1 MDNFISDISGQQF
14 PSEQRILGA
23 SIRQPIFKLIKKEY
37 PSFSKDKYI
46 AASEL
51 TRFKETYISE
61 FLKDESGQL
70 SQLDQ
75 QVINSFKEN
84 KVISASLDGD
94 NKEPVSVGDRVADKV
109 AEFGG
114 SWTFIIS
121 FVLFLIV
128 WIAANFFWLNNKGF
142 DPYPFILL
150 NLILS
155 CVAALQAPVIMMSQ
169 NRQEDKDRERA
180 RNDYMVNLKAELEIR
195 ELHEKIDHLI
205 IRKEQELVE
214 VQRDQVEKLSF
225 LLKKM
230 EKIEEAFKN
239 K

>member
-94 NKEPVSVGDRVADKV
+94 DKESVSVGDRVADKV

-121 FVLFLIV
+121 FILFLIV
-128 WIAANFFWLNNKGF
+128 WIAANIFWLNNKGF

-195 ELHEKIDHLI
+195 ELHEKNRSSHYP
-205 IRKEQELVE
+205 
-214 VQRDQVEKLSF
+214 QRTRTCRSTTGSSG
-225 LLKKM
+225 
-230 EKIEEAFKN
+230 KIELSIKKDGKN
-239 K
+239 RRSI

>member
-14 PSEQRILGA
+14 PLEQRILGA
-23 SIRQPIFKLIKKEY
+23 SIRQAIFKLIRKEY
-37 PSFSKDKYI
+37 PNFAKDKYI
-46 AASEL
+46 AATEL
-51 TRFKETYISE
+51 TRFKEAYITE

-70 SQLDQ
+70 SQLDL
-75 QVINSFKEN
+75 QVLQSFKDN
-84 KVISASLDGD
+84 KVISASMDSGAS
-94 NKEPVSVGDRVADKV
+94 VATSVGERIADKV

-121 FVLFLIV
+121 FVVFLLI
-128 WIAANFFWLNNKGF
+128 WIAANAYWFNNKGF

-155 CVAALQAPVIMMSQ
+155 CVAAFQAPIIMMSQ
-169 NRQEDKDRERA
+169 NRQEAKDRERA
-180 RNDYMVNLKAELEIR
+180 RNDYLINLKAELEIR

-205 IRKEQELVE
+205 IRKEQELVG
-214 VQRDQVEKLSF
+214 VQRDQVEKLEF

>member
-1 MDNFISDISGQQF
+1 MDNFTSDISGQQF
-14 PSEQRILGA
+14 PLEQRILGG
-23 SIRQPIFKLIKKEY
+23 SIRQPIFKLIRKEY
-37 PSFSKDKYI
+37 PNFGKDKYI
-46 AASEL
+46 AVTEL
-51 TRFKETYISE
+51 TRFKEAYITE

-70 SQLDQ
+70 SLLDQ
-75 QVINSFKEN
+75 QVIQSFKDN
-84 KVISASLDGD
+84 KVISANMDNDG
-94 NKEPVSVGDRVADKV
+94 VTAASVGERVADKV

-121 FVLFLIV
+121 FVVFLLI
-128 WIAANFFWLNNKGF
+128 WIAVNMYWLNNKGF

-169 NRQEDKDRERA
+169 NRQEAKDRERA

-205 IRKEQELVE
+205 IRKEQELVD
-214 VQRDQVEKLSF
+214 VQRDQVEKLGF
-225 LLKKM
+225 LLQKM

>member
-1 MDNFISDISGQQF
+1 MDNFTSDISGQQF
-14 PSEQRILGA
+14 PLEQRILGA
-23 SIRQPIFKLIKKEY
+23 SIRQPIFKLIRKEY
-37 PSFSKDKYI
+37 PNFGKDKYI
-46 AASEL
+46 AVTEL
-51 TRFKETYISE
+51 TRFKEAYITE

-75 QVINSFKEN
+75 QVIQSFKDN
-84 KVISASLDGD
+84 KVISASMDNDG
-94 NKEPVSVGDRVADKV
+94 VTAASVGERVADKV

-121 FVLFLIV
+121 FVVFLLI
-128 WIAANFFWLNNKGF
+128 WIAVNMYWLNNKGF

-169 NRQEDKDRERA
+169 NRQEAKDRERA

-205 IRKEQELVE
+205 IRKEQELVD
-214 VQRDQVEKLSF
+214 VQRDQVEKLGF
-225 LLKKM
+225 LLQKM

>member
-14 PSEQRILGA
+14 PLEQRILGA
-23 SIRQPIFKLIKKEY
+23 SIRQPIFKLIRKEY
-37 PSFSKDKYI
+37 PNFRKDNAI
-46 AASEL
+46 AATEL
-51 TRFKETYISE
+51 TRFKEAYITE

-75 QVINSFKEN
+75 QVIQSFKDN
-84 KVISASLDGD
+84 KVISANLDNEGAAALSIG
-94 NKEPVSVGDRVADKV
+94 ERIADKV

-121 FVLFLIV
+121 FVVFLLI
-128 WIAANFFWLNNKGF
+128 WIGVNMYWLHNKGF

-169 NRQEDKDRERA
+169 NRQEAKDRERA

-205 IRKEQELVE
+205 IRKEQELAE
-214 VQRDQVEKLSF
+214 IQREQVEKLSF
-225 LLKKM
+225 LLQKM
-230 EKIEEAFKN
+230 EKIEEAFKD

>member
-94 NKEPVSVGDRVADKV
+94 DKESVSVGDRVADKV

-121 FVLFLIV
+121 FILFLIV
-128 WIAANFFWLNNKGF
+128 WIAANIFWLNNKGF

-205 IRKEQELVE
+205 IRKDQELVE

>member
-1 MDNFISDISGQQF
+1 MDNFTSAISGQQF
-14 PSEQRILGA
+14 PLEQRILGA
-23 SIRQPIFKLIKKEY
+23 SIRQPIFKLIRKEY
-37 PSFSKDKYI
+37 PNFGKDKYI
-46 AASEL
+46 AVTEL
-51 TRFKETYISE
+51 TRFKEAYITE

-75 QVINSFKEN
+75 QVIQSFKDN
-84 KVISASLDGD
+84 KVISASMDNDG
-94 NKEPVSVGDRVADKV
+94 VTAASVGERVADKV

-121 FVLFLIV
+121 FVVFLLI
-128 WIAANFFWLNNKGF
+128 WIAVNMYWLNNKGF

-169 NRQEDKDRERA
+169 NRQEAKDRERA

-205 IRKEQELVE
+205 IRKEQELVD
-214 VQRDQVEKLSF
+214 VQRDQVEKLGF
-225 LLKKM
+225 LLQKM

>member
-1 MDNFISDISGQQF
+1 MDNFTSDVSGQQF
-14 PSEQRILGA
+14 PLEQRVLGA
-23 SIRQPIFKLIKKEY
+23 SIRQPIFRLIKKEY
-37 PSFSKDKYI
+37 PSFSKDKYV

-51 TRFKETYISE
+51 TQFKEAYIAE

-75 QVINSFKEN
+75 QVIDSFKEN

-94 NKEPVSVGDRVADKV
+94 NKDPISVGDRVADKV

-121 FVLFLIV
+121 FILFLVV
-128 WIAANFFWLNNKGF
+128 WIAVNIYWLNNKGF

>member
-94 NKEPVSVGDRVADKV
+94 DKESVSVGDRVADKV

-121 FVLFLIV
+121 FILFLIV
-128 WIAANFFWLNNKGF
+128 WIAANIFWLNNKGF

>member
-1 MDNFISDISGQQF
+1 MENFVSAISGQEF
-14 PSEQRILGA
+14 PVEQRILGA
-23 SIRQPIFKLIKKEY
+23 SIRQPIFKLVKKEY

-46 AASEL
+46 AATEL
-51 TRFKETYISE
+51 MKYKEAYIAE
-61 FLKDESGQL
+61 FLKDEFGQL

-75 QVINSFKEN
+75 QVIDSFREN
-84 KVISASLDGD
+84 RVISASLDGD
-94 NKEPVSVGDRVADKV
+94 SKECLTLGERVADKV

-121 FVLFLIV
+121 FMLFLVV
-128 WIAANFFWLNNKGF
+128 WIAANIYWLNNKGF

-180 RNDYMVNLKAELEIR
+180 RNDYVVNLKAELEIR

-214 VQRDQVEKLSF
+214 VQRDQVEKLGF

-230 EKIEEAFKN
+230 EKIEEAFKD

>member
-14 PSEQRILGA
+14 PLEQRILGA
-23 SIRQPIFKLIKKEY
+23 SIRQPIFKLIRKEY
-37 PSFSKDKYI
+37 PNFAKDKYI
-46 AASEL
+46 AATEL
-51 TRFKETYISE
+51 TRFKEAYITE

-70 SQLDQ
+70 SQLVL
-75 QVINSFKEN
+75 QVLQSFKDN
-84 KVISASLDGD
+84 KVISASMDSGAS
-94 NKEPVSVGDRVADKV
+94 VATSVGERIADKV

-121 FVLFLIV
+121 FVVFLLI
-128 WIAANFFWLNNKGF
+128 WIAANAYWFNNKGF

-155 CVAALQAPVIMMSQ
+155 CVAAFQAPVIMMSQ
-169 NRQEDKDRERA
+169 NRQEAKDRERA
-180 RNDYMVNLKAELEIR
+180 RNDYLINLKAELEIR

-205 IRKEQELVE
+205 IRKEQELVD
-214 VQRDQVEKLSF
+214 VQRDQVEKLGF

-230 EKIEEAFKN
+230 EKIEEVFKS

>member
-14 PSEQRILGA
+14 PLEQRIVGA
-23 SIRQPIFKLIKKEY
+23 SIRQPIYRLIRKEY
-37 PSFSKDKYI
+37 PNFGKDKYI
-46 AASEL
+46 AVSEL
-51 TRFKETYISE
+51 TRFKEAYITE

-75 QVINSFKEN
+75 QVIQSFKDN
-84 KVISASLDGD
+84 KVISASMD
-94 NKEPVSVGDRVADKV
+94 NDCTTPPSVGERVADKV

-121 FVLFLIV
+121 FVVFLLV
-128 WIAANFFWLNNKGF
+128 WIMLNIYWLNNKGF

>member
-1 MDNFISDISGQQF
+1 MDNFTSDISGQQF
-14 PSEQRILGA
+14 PLEQRILGA
-23 SIRQPIFKLIKKEY
+23 SIRQPIFRLIKKEY
-37 PSFSKDKYI
+37 PSFSKDKYV

-51 TRFKETYISE
+51 TQFKEAYIAE

-94 NKEPVSVGDRVADKV
+94 NKDQISVGDRVADKV

-121 FVLFLIV
+121 FLLFLVV
-128 WIAANFFWLNNKGF
+128 WIAANIYWLNNKGF

>member
-46 AASEL
+46 PASEL
-51 TRFKETYISE
+51 TRFKETYIAE

-94 NKEPVSVGDRVADKV
+94 NMEPVSVGDRVADKV

-128 WIAANFFWLNNKGF
+128 WIAANIFWLNNKGF

>member
-51 TRFKETYISE
+51 TRFKEAYITE

-75 QVINSFKEN
+75 QVIQSFKDN
-84 KVISASLDGD
+84 KVISANMDNDG
-94 NKEPVSVGDRVADKV
+94 VTAASVGERVADKV

-121 FVLFLIV
+121 FVVFLLI
-128 WIAANFFWLNNKGF
+128 WIAVNMYWLNNKGF

-169 NRQEDKDRERA
+169 NRQEAKDRERA

-205 IRKEQELVE
+205 IRKEQELVD
-214 VQRDQVEKLSF
+214 VQRDQVEKLGF
-225 LLKKM
+225 LLQKM

>member
-1 MDNFISDISGQQF
+1 MDNFTSAISGQQF
-14 PSEQRILGA
+14 PLEQRILGA
-23 SIRQPIFKLIKKEY
+23 SIRQPIFKLIRKEY
-37 PSFSKDKYI
+37 PTFGKDKYI
-46 AASEL
+46 AATEL
-51 TRFKETYISE
+51 TRFKEAYITE

-75 QVINSFKEN
+75 QVIQSFKDN
-84 KVISASLDGD
+84 KVISASMDSD
-94 NKEPVSVGDRVADKV
+94 AVGAASIGERVADKV

-121 FVLFLIV
+121 FVVFLLIWIV
-128 WIAANFFWLNNKGF
+128 LNIYWLNNKGF

-169 NRQEDKDRERA
+169 NRQEAKDRERA

-205 IRKEQELVE
+205 IRKEQELAE
-214 VQRDQVEKLSF
+214 VQRDQVEKMGF

-230 EKIEEAFKN
+230 EKIEEGFKN

>member
-51 TRFKETYISE
+51 TRFKETYIAE

-94 NKEPVSVGDRVADKV
+94 NKESVSVGDRVADKV

-121 FVLFLIV
+121 FILFLIV
-128 WIAANFFWLNNKGF
+128 WIAANIFWLNNKGF

-230 EKIEEAFKN
+230 EKIEEVFKN

>member
-37 PSFSKDKYI
+37 PSFGKDKYI
-46 AASEL
+46 ASTEL
-51 TRFKETYISE
+51 TRFKEAYISE
-61 FLKDESGQL
+61 FLRDESGQL

-94 NKEPVSVGDRVADKV
+94 TNEPVSLGDKVADKV

-114 SWTFIIS
+114 SWVFIIS
-121 FVLFLIV
+121 FIFFLIV
-128 WIAANFFWLNNKGF
+128 WIIANIYWLNNKGF

-205 IRKEQELVE
+205 IRKEQELAE
-214 VQRDQVEKLSF
+214 VQRDQVEKLGF

-230 EKIEEAFKN
+230 EKIEEAFKE

>member
-1 MDNFISDISGQQF
+1 M
-14 PSEQRILGA
+14 
-23 SIRQPIFKLIKKEY
+23 
-37 PSFSKDKYI
+37 
-46 AASEL
+46 
-51 TRFKETYISE
+51 TRFKETYIAE

-94 NKEPVSVGDRVADKV
+94 NMEPVSVGDRVADKV

-128 WIAANFFWLNNKGF
+128 WIAANIFWLNNKGF

>member
-1 MDNFISDISGQQF
+1 MDKFTSDISGQQF
-14 PSEQRILGA
+14 PLEQRILGG
-23 SIRQPIFKLIKKEY
+23 SIRQPIFKLIRKEY
-37 PSFSKDKYI
+37 PNFAKDKYI
-46 AASEL
+46 AATEL
-51 TRFKETYISE
+51 TRFKEAYMTE
-61 FLKDESGQL
+61 FLRDESGQL

-75 QVINSFKEN
+75 QVIQSFKDN
-84 KVISASLDGD
+84 KVISASMDGD
-94 NKEPVSVGDRVADKV
+94 VGGVTSIGARVADKV

-121 FVLFLIV
+121 FVIFLLI
-128 WIAANFFWLNNKGF
+128 WIAFNIYWLHNKGF

-205 IRKEQELVE
+205 IRKEQELAQ
-214 VQRDQVEKLSF
+214 VQRGQVEKLDF

>member
-51 TRFKETYISE
+51 IRFKETYIAE

-94 NKEPVSVGDRVADKV
+94 STEAVSVGDRVADKV

-114 SWTFIIS
+114 SWTFII
-121 FVLFLIV
+121 FFILFLIV
-128 WIAANFFWLNNKGF
+128 WIAANIFWLNNKGF

>member
-14 PSEQRILGA
+14 PLEQRILGA
-23 SIRQPIFKLIKKEY
+23 SIRQPIFKLIRKEY
-37 PSFSKDKYI
+37 PNFAKDKYI
-46 AASEL
+46 AATEL
-51 TRFKETYISE
+51 TRFKEAYITE

-70 SQLDQ
+70 SQLDL
-75 QVINSFKEN
+75 QVLQSFKDN
-84 KVISASLDGD
+84 KVISASMDSGAS
-94 NKEPVSVGDRVADKV
+94 VAASVGERIADKV

-121 FVLFLIV
+121 FVVFLLI
-128 WIAANFFWLNNKGF
+128 WIAANAYWFNNKGF

-155 CVAALQAPVIMMSQ
+155 CVAAFQAPVIMMSQ
-169 NRQEDKDRERA
+169 NRQEAKDRERA
-180 RNDYMVNLKAELEIR
+180 RNDYLINLKAELEIR

-205 IRKEQELVE
+205 IRKEQELVG
-214 VQRDQVEKLSF
+214 VQRDQVEKLEF

>member
-121 FVLFLIV
+121 FILFLIV
-128 WIAANFFWLNNKGF
+128 WIAANIFWLNNKGF

-214 VQRDQVEKLSF
+214 VQRDQVDKLSF

>member
-14 PSEQRILGA
+14 PLEQRILGA
-23 SIRQPIFKLIKKEY
+23 SIRQPIFKLIRKEY
-37 PSFSKDKYI
+37 PNFAKDKYI
-46 AASEL
+46 AATEL
-51 TRFKETYISE
+51 TRFKEAYITE

-70 SQLDQ
+70 SQLDL
-75 QVINSFKEN
+75 QVLQSFKDN
-84 KVISASLDGD
+84 KVISASMDSGAS
-94 NKEPVSVGDRVADKV
+94 VATSVGERIADKV

-121 FVLFLIV
+121 FVVFLLI
-128 WIAANFFWLNNKGF
+128 WIAANAYWFNNKGF

-155 CVAALQAPVIMMSQ
+155 CVAAFQAPIIMMSQ
-169 NRQEDKDRERA
+169 NRQEAKDRERA
-180 RNDYMVNLKAELEIR
+180 RNDYLINLKAELEIR

-205 IRKEQELVE
+205 IRKEQELVG
-214 VQRDQVEKLSF
+214 VQRDQVEKLEF

>member
-37 PSFSKDKYI
+37 PSFSKDKYV

-51 TRFKETYISE
+51 KRFKETYISE

-94 NKEPVSVGDRVADKV
+94 NKESVSVGDRVADKV

-121 FVLFLIV
+121 FILFLIV
-128 WIAANFFWLNNKGF
+128 WIVANIFWLNNKGF

>member
-1 MDNFISDISGQQF
+1 MDNFISDISGQRF
-14 PSEQRILGA
+14 PLEQRVLGA
-23 SIRQPIFKLIKKEY
+23 SIRQPIFKLIRKEY
-37 PSFSKDKYI
+37 PNFRKDNAL
-46 AASEL
+46 AATEL
-51 TRFKETYISE
+51 TRFKEAYITE

-75 QVINSFKEN
+75 QVIQSFKDN
-84 KVISASLDGD
+84 KVISASMD
-94 NKEPVSVGDRVADKV
+94 NDVATAASLGERVADKV

-121 FVLFLIV
+121 FVVFLLI
-128 WIAANFFWLNNKGF
+128 WIALNMYWLNNKGF

-169 NRQEDKDRERA
+169 NRQEAKDRERA

-205 IRKEQELVE
+205 IRKEQELTE
-214 VQRDQVEKLSF
+214 IQRDQVEKLSF

-230 EKIEEAFKN
+230 EKIEEAFKD

>member
-1 MDNFISDISGQQF
+1 MDNFTSDISGHQF
-14 PSEQRILGA
+14 PLEQRILGA
-23 SIRQPIFKLIKKEY
+23 SIRQPIFRLIKKEY
-37 PSFSKDKYI
+37 PSFSKDKYL

-51 TRFKETYISE
+51 TQFKEAYIAE

-75 QVINSFKEN
+75 QVIDSFKEN

-94 NKEPVSVGDRVADKV
+94 NKDPISLGDRVADKV

-121 FVLFLIV
+121 FILFLVV
-128 WIAANFFWLNNKGF
+128 WIAANIYWLNNKGF

-180 RNDYMVNLKAELEIR
+180 KNDYMVNLKAELEIR